1 MKKLLLLFV
10 FAFSTFTIA
19 QDKFTRIDS
28 LLNYLNEN
36 NKFMGSLT
44 IREGENVVF
53 NKAYGF
59 ADVEKNIKA
68 DRLTRYK
75 IGSISKTFTAVMVM
89 QLIEEKKLTL
99 QTKLNRFYPKMP
111 NAEKISIYDLLHH
124 RTGIVDFVNQDST
137 FHKVIDKKHSKEDI
151 LKVITSYEPIFEPG
165 SKYEYSNSNFFI
177 LGCIIEK
184 LTKKSYGENLENRIV
199 KKAELGT
206 FENKTE
212 MTDKGAVTKKVFVPT
227 TYFTEESTNTANKES
242 YSYYFDGEKWIKSYE
257 NHNSIAFSSGGIT
270 STPADLTKFIYA
282 LFDGKLVKS
291 TSLDQMKEIKEG
303 YGKALIQFPFGERRF
318 YGHGGRIEN
327 FNSMLGYYPAEK
339 LSFSLI
345 TNGDNYIQN
354 DITIGILSIYYKMP
368 FPFPQFMKMD
378 ATELAKYIGTYASKE
393 IPLKITVSEKNGE
406 LSAQATGQ
414 GAFPLTFKEETTFV
428 FAPAGIEMVFG
439 DKSFVLIQGGMKFNF
454 TKE

>member
-1 MKKLLLLFV
+1 MKKLLLFV
-10 FAFSTFTIA
+10 FAFSSFAFA

-28 LLNYLNEN
+28 LLNYLYEN

-59 ADVEKNIKA
+59 ADVEKKMKA

-99 QTKLNRFYPKMP
+99 QTKLNRFYPKIP

-124 RTGIVDFVNQDST
+124 RTGIVDYVNQDAS
-137 FHKVIDKKHSKEDI
+137 FHASLDKKHSKEDI
-151 LKVITSYEPIFEPG
+151 LKVITSYEPLFEPG
-165 SKYEYSNSNFFI
+165 SKYQYSNSNFFI

-184 LTKKSYGENLENRIV
+184 LTKKSYAENLQNRIV

-206 FENKTE
+206 YENKTE
-212 MTDKGAVTKKVFVPT
+212 MTAKGAVTNKLFVPT
-227 TYFTEESTNTANKES
+227 TYYKEEATNTANKES
-242 YSYYFDGEKWIKSYE
+242 YSYYFDGTNWVKSLE
-257 NHNSIAFSSGGIT
+257 NHNSIPFASGGIT
-270 STPADLTKFIYA
+270 STTADLTKFIYA
-282 LFDGKLVKS
+282 LFNGKLVNQA
-291 TSLDQMKEIKEG
+291 SLDQMKEIKEG

-327 FNSMLGYYPAEK
+327 FSSMLGYYPTEK

-345 TNGDNYIQN
+345 SNGDNFVQN
-354 DITIGILSIYYKMP
+354 DIIIGILSIYYKMP
-368 FPFPQFMKMD
+368 FPFPQFIKMD
-378 ATELAKYIGTYASKE
+378 KAELAKFTGTYASKDLP
-393 IPLKITVSEKNGE
+393 IKITVSEKNGE

-428 FAPAGIEMVFG
+428 FAAAGIEMVFG

>member
-1 MKKLLLLFV
+1 MKKLLLFV
-10 FAFSTFTIA
+10 FTFSSFTFA
-19 QDKFTRIDS
+19 QDKFTRMDS
-28 LLNYLNEN
+28 LLNYLHEN

-53 NKAYGF
+53 SKAYGF

-99 QTKLNRFYPKMP
+99 QTKLNRFYPKIK

-124 RTGIVDFVNQDST
+124 RTGIVDFVNQDSA
-137 FHKVIDKKHSKEDI
+137 FHKVLDKKHSKEDI
-151 LKVITSYEPIFEPG
+151 LKVITSYEPLFEPG
-165 SKYEYSNSNFFI
+165 SKYQYSNSNFFI

-184 LTKKSYGENLENRIV
+184 LTKKSYAENLQNRIV

-206 FENKTE
+206 YENKTE
-212 MTDKGAVTKKVFVPT
+212 MTAKGAVTNKVFVPT
-227 TYFTEESTNTANKES
+227 TYYKEEATNTANKES
-242 YSYYFDGEKWIKSYE
+242 YSYYFDGTNWVKSLE
-257 NHNSIAFSSGGIT
+257 NHNSIPFASGGIT
-270 STPADLTKFIYA
+270 STTADLTKFIYA
-282 LFDGKLVKS
+282 LFDGKLVS
-291 TSLDQMKEIKEG
+291 QASLDQMKEIKEG

-327 FNSMLGYYPAEK
+327 FSSMLGYYPTEK

-345 TNGDNYIQN
+345 SNGDNFVQN
-354 DITIGILSIYYKMP
+354 DIIIGILSIYYKMP
-368 FPFPQFMKMD
+368 FPFPKFMKMD
-378 ATELAKYIGTYASKE
+378 KAELAKFTGTYASKDL
-393 IPLKITVSEKNGE
+393 PLKITVSEKNGE

>member
-1 MKKLLLLFV
+1 MKKLLLFV
-10 FAFSTFTIA
+10 FAFSNLTFA
-19 QDKFTRIDS
+19 QDKFTRMDS
-28 LLNYLNEN
+28 LLNYLHEN

-53 NKAYGF
+53 SKAYGF

-68 DRLTRYK
+68 DRFTRYK

-124 RTGIVDFVNQDST
+124 RTGIVDFVNQDSA
-137 FHKVIDKKHSKEDI
+137 FHKVLEKKHSKEDI
-151 LKVITSYEPIFEPG
+151 LKVITSYEPLFEPG
-165 SKYEYSNSNFFI
+165 SKYQYSNSNFFI

-184 LTKKSYGENLENRIV
+184 LTKKSYAENLQNRIV

-206 FENKTE
+206 YESKTE
-212 MTDKGAVTKKVFVPT
+212 MTAKGAVTNKVFVPT
-227 TYFTEESTNTANKES
+227 TYYKEEATNTANKES
-242 YSYYFDGEKWIKSYE
+242 YSYYFDGTNWVKSLE
-257 NHNSIAFSSGGIT
+257 NHNSIPFASGGIT
-270 STPADLTKFIYA
+270 STTADLTKFIYA
-282 LFDGKLVKS
+282 LFDGKLVS
-291 TSLDQMKEIKEG
+291 QASLDQMKEIKEG

-327 FNSMLGYYPAEK
+327 FSSMLGYYPTEK

-345 TNGDNYIQN
+345 SNGDNFVQN
-354 DITIGILSIYYKMP
+354 DIIIGILSIYYKMP
-368 FPFPQFMKMD
+368 FPFPKFMKMD
-378 ATELAKYIGTYASKE
+378 KAELAKFTGTYASKDL
-393 IPLKITVSEKNGE
+393 PLKITVSEKNGE

-428 FAPAGIEMVFG
+428 LAPAGIEMVFG

>member
-1 MKKLLLLFV
+1 MKKILFFV
-10 FAFSTFTIA
+10 LAFSSFTFA

-68 DRLTRYK
+68 NRLTRYK

-99 QTKLNRFYPKMP
+99 QTKLNRFYPKIA

-137 FHKVIDKKHSKEDI
+137 FHKVIDQKHSKEAI
-151 LKVITSYEPIFEPG
+151 LKVISSYKSIFEPG
-165 SKYEYSNSNFFI
+165 SKYEYSNSNYFI
-177 LGCIIEK
+177 LGCIIET
-184 LTKKSYGENLENRIV
+184 LTKKSYAENLQNRVV
-199 KKAELGT
+199 KKVGLGT
-206 FENKTE
+206 IEEKTE
-212 MTDKGAVTKKVFVPT
+212 MTDKGAVTNKVFIPT
-227 TYFTEESTNTANKES
+227 TYYKEEATNTENKES
-242 YSYYFDGEKWIKSYE
+242 FSYYFDGENWAKSYE
-257 NHNSIAFSSGGIT
+257 NHNSIAFSSGGLT

-282 LFDGKLVKS
+282 LFDGKLVKP

-303 YGKALIQFPFGERRF
+303 YGMALIQFPFGERRF

-327 FNSMLGYYPAEK
+327 FSSMLGYYPTEK

-345 TNGDNYIQN
+345 SNGDNYVQN
-354 DITIGILSIYYKMP
+354 DIIIGILSIYYKMP
-368 FPFPQFMKMD
+368 FPFPKFMKMD
-378 ATELAKYIGTYASKE
+378 KAELAKFTGTYASKE
-393 IPLKITVSEKNGE
+393 IPIKITIAEKNGE

-428 FAPAGIEMVFG
+428 FAAAGIEMVFG
-439 DKSFVLIQGGMKFNF
+439 ENSFILNQGGMKFNF

>member
-1 MKKLLLLFV
+1 MKKLFFFV
-10 FAFSTFTIA
+10 LAFSSFTFA
-19 QDKFTRIDS
+19 QDKFTRLDS
-28 LLNYLNEN
+28 LMNYLYEN

-53 NKAYGF
+53 SKAYGF
-59 ADVEKNIKA
+59 ADVEKKTKA
-68 DRLTRYK
+68 DRFTRYK
-75 IGSISKTFTAVMVM
+75 IGSISKTFTALMVM
-89 QLIEEKKLTL
+89 QLIEEKKLGL
-99 QTKLNRFYPKMP
+99 QTKLSRFYPKIT

-151 LKVITSYEPIFEPG
+151 LKVITTYKSNFEPG

-184 LTKKSYGENLENRIV
+184 LTKKSYEENLQNRIV

-206 FENKTE
+206 YENKTE
-212 MTDKGAVTKKVFVPT
+212 MTGKGAEINKVFVPT
-227 TYFTEESTNTANKES
+227 TYYKEETTNTGNKES
-242 YSYYFDGEKWIKSYE
+242 YSYYFDGENWVKSYE

-270 STPADLTKFIYA
+270 STTADLTKYIYA
-282 LFDGKLVKS
+282 LFNGKLIS
-291 TSLDQMKEIKEG
+291 QASLDQMKEIKEG

-327 FNSMLGYYPAEK
+327 FSSMLGYYPTEK

-345 TNGDNYIQN
+345 SNGDNFEQN
-354 DITIGILSIYYKMP
+354 DIIIGILSIYYKMP
-368 FPFPQFMKMD
+368 FPFPKFMKMD
-378 ATELAKYIGTYASKE
+378 KAELTKFTGTYASKD
-393 IPLKITVSEKNGE
+393 IPLKITVYEKNGE

-428 FAPAGIEMVFG
+428 FAAAGIEMVFG
-439 DKSFVLIQGGMKFNF
+439 DNSFILNQGGMKFNF
-454 TKE
+454 VKE

>member
-1 MKKLLLLFV
+1 MKKLLLFV
-10 FAFSTFTIA
+10 FAFSSFAFA

-53 NKAYGF
+53 SKAYGF
-59 ADVEKNIKA
+59 ADAEKNIKA

-99 QTKLNRFYPKMP
+99 QTKLNRFYPKVK
-111 NAEKISIYDLLHH
+111 NADKISIYDLLHH
-124 RTGIVDFVNQDST
+124 RTGIVDYINQDST
-137 FHKVIDKKHSKEDI
+137 FHKVLDKKHSKEDI
-151 LKVITSYEPIFEPG
+151 LKVITSYESVFEPG
-165 SKYEYSNSNFFI
+165 SKYQYSNSNFFI

-184 LTKKSYGENLENRIV
+184 LTKKSYAENLQNRIV

-206 FENKTE
+206 YENKTE
-212 MTDKGAVTKKVFVPT
+212 MTAKGAVTNKVFVPT
-227 TYFTEESTNTANKES
+227 TYYKEEATNTANKES
-242 YSYYFDGEKWIKSYE
+242 YSYYFDGTNWVKSLE
-257 NHNSIAFSSGGIT
+257 NHNSIPFASGGIT
-270 STPADLTKFIYA
+270 STTADLTKFIYA
-282 LFDGKLVKS
+282 LFNGKLVNQA
-291 TSLDQMKEIKEG
+291 SLDQMKEIKEG

-327 FNSMLGYYPAEK
+327 FSSMIGYYPTEK

-345 TNGDNYIQN
+345 SNGDNFVQN
-354 DITIGILSIYYKMP
+354 DIIIGILSIYYKMP

-378 ATELAKYIGTYASKE
+378 KAELAKFTGTYASKD
-393 IPLKITVSEKNGE
+393 IPLKITISEKNGE

-428 FAPAGIEMVFG
+428 FAAAGIEMVFG

>member
-1 MKKLLLLFV
+1 MKKLLLFV
-10 FAFSTFTIA
+10 FTFSSFTFA
-19 QDKFTRIDS
+19 QDKFTRMDS
-28 LLNYLNEN
+28 LLNYLHEN

-53 NKAYGF
+53 NKAYGY

-68 DRLTRYK
+68 DRFTRYK

-89 QLIEEKKLTL
+89 QLIEEKKMTL
-99 QTKLNRFYPKMP
+99 QTKLNRFYPKVK
-111 NAEKISIYDLLHH
+111 NADKISIYDLLHH

-137 FHKVIDKKHSKEDI
+137 FHKVLDKKHSKEDI
-151 LKVITSYEPIFEPG
+151 LKVITSYEPLFEPG
-165 SKYEYSNSNFFI
+165 SKYQYSNSNFFI

-184 LTKKSYGENLENRIV
+184 LTKKSYAENLQNRIV

-206 FENKTE
+206 YENKTE
-212 MTDKGAVTKKVFVPT
+212 MTAKGAVTNKVFVPT
-227 TYFTEESTNTANKES
+227 TYYKEEATNTANKES
-242 YSYYFDGEKWIKSYE
+242 YSYYFDGTNWVKSLE
-257 NHNSIAFSSGGIT
+257 NHNSIPFASGGIT
-270 STPADLTKFIYA
+270 STTADLTKFIYA
-282 LFDGKLVKS
+282 LFNGKLVNQA
-291 TSLDQMKEIKEG
+291 SLEQMKEIKEG

-327 FNSMLGYYPAEK
+327 FSSMLGYYPTEK

-345 TNGDNYIQN
+345 SNGDNFVQN
-354 DITIGILSIYYKMP
+354 DIIIGILSIYYKMP
-368 FPFPQFMKMD
+368 FPFPKFMKMD
-378 ATELAKYIGTYASKE
+378 KAELAKFTGTYASKDL
-393 IPLKITVSEKNGE
+393 PLKITVSEKNGE

>member
-1 MKKLLLLFV
+1 MKKLLLFILT
-10 FAFSTFTIA
+10 FSSFTFA
-19 QDKFTRIDS
+19 QDKFTKMDS
-28 LLNYLNEN
+28 LLNYLYEN

-99 QTKLNRFYPKMP
+99 QTKLNRFYPKVK
-111 NAEKISIYDLLHH
+111 NADKISIYDLLHH
-124 RTGIVDFVNQDST
+124 RTGIVDYINQDST
-137 FHKVIDKKHSKEDI
+137 FHKVLDKKHSKEEI
-151 LKVITSYEPIFEPG
+151 LKVITSYEPVFEPG
-165 SKYEYSNSNFFI
+165 SKYQYSNSNFFI

-184 LTKKSYGENLENRIV
+184 LTKKSYAENLQNRIV

-206 FENKTE
+206 YENKTE
-212 MTDKGAVTKKVFVPT
+212 MTAKGAVTNKVFVPT
-227 TYFTEESTNTANKES
+227 TYYKEEATNTANKES
-242 YSYYFDGEKWIKSYE
+242 YSYYFDGTNWVKSLE
-257 NHNSIAFSSGGIT
+257 NHNSIPFASGGIT
-270 STPADLTKFIYA
+270 STTADLTKFIYA
-282 LFDGKLVKS
+282 LFNGKLVNQA
-291 TSLDQMKEIKEG
+291 SLDQMKEIKEG

-327 FNSMLGYYPAEK
+327 FSSMLGYYPTEK

-345 TNGDNYIQN
+345 SNGDNFVQN
-354 DITIGILSIYYKMP
+354 DIIIGILSIYYKMP

-378 ATELAKYIGTYASKE
+378 KAELAKFTGTYASKD
-393 IPLKITVSEKNGE
+393 IPLKITISEKNGE

-414 GAFPLTFKEETTFV
+414 GAFPLTFKEEKTFV
-428 FAPAGIEMVFG
+428 FAAAGIEMVFG
-439 DKSFVLIQGGMKFNF
+439 DNSFVLNQGGMKFNF

>member
-1 MKKLLLLFV
+1 MKKLLLFV
-10 FAFSTFTIA
+10 FTFSSFTFA
-19 QDKFTRIDS
+19 QDKFTRMDS
-28 LLNYLNEN
+28 LLNYLHEN

-89 QLIEEKKLTL
+89 QLIEEKKMTL
-99 QTKLNRFYPKMP
+99 QTKLNRFYPKIQ

-124 RTGIVDFVNQDST
+124 RTGIVDYVNQDAS
-137 FHKVIDKKHSKEDI
+137 FHASLDKKHSKEDI
-151 LKVITSYEPIFEPG
+151 LKVITSFKSNFEPG

-184 LTKKSYGENLENRIV
+184 LTKKSYAENLQNRIV

-206 FENKTE
+206 YENKTE
-212 MTDKGAVTKKVFVPT
+212 MTAKGAVTNKVFVPT
-227 TYFTEESTNTANKES
+227 TYYVEDATNTANKES
-242 YSYYFDGEKWIKSYE
+242 YSYYFDGTNWVKSLE
-257 NHNSIAFSSGGIT
+257 NHNSIPFASGGIT
-270 STPADLTKFIYA
+270 STPADLTKFIHA
-282 LFDGKLVKS
+282 LFNGKLVNAS
-291 TSLDQMKEIKEG
+291 SLEQMKEIKEG

-318 YGHGGRIEN
+318 YGHGGKIEE
-327 FNSMLGYYPAEK
+327 FSSMLGYYPTEK

-345 TNGDNYIQN
+345 SNGNNFEQN
-354 DITIGILSIYYKMP
+354 DIIIGILSIYYKMP
-368 FPFPQFMKMD
+368 FPFPKFMKMD
-378 ATELAKYIGTYASKE
+378 KAELAKFTGTYASKE
-393 IPLKITVSEKNGE
+393 LPIKIMVSEKNGE
-406 LSAQATGQ
+406 LFAQATGQ
-414 GAFPLTFKEETTFV
+414 SAFPLTFKEERTFV

-439 DKSFVLIQGGMKFNF
+439 DNAFVLIQGGMKFNF

>member
-1 MKKLLLLFV
+1 MKKLLLFV
-10 FAFSTFTIA
+10 FTFSSFTFA
-19 QDKFTRIDS
+19 QDKFTRMDS
-28 LLNYLNEN
+28 LLNYLHEN
-36 NKFMGSLT
+36 NKFIGSLT

-53 NKAYGF
+53 SKAYGF

-99 QTKLNRFYPKMP
+99 QTKLNRFYPKIK

-124 RTGIVDFVNQDST
+124 RTGIVDLVNQDTT

-151 LKVITSYEPIFEPG
+151 LKVITSYEPLIEPG
-165 SKYEYSNSNFFI
+165 SKYQYSNSNFFI

-184 LTKKSYGENLENRIV
+184 LTKKSYAENLQNRIV

-206 FENKTE
+206 YENKTE
-212 MTDKGAVTKKVFVPT
+212 MTAKGAVTNKVFVPT
-227 TYFTEESTNTANKES
+227 TYYKEEATNTANKES
-242 YSYYFDGEKWIKSYE
+242 YSYYFDGTNWVKSLE
-257 NHNSIAFSSGGIT
+257 NHNSIPFASGGIT
-270 STPADLTKFIYA
+270 STTADLTKFIYA
-282 LFDGKLVKS
+282 LFDGKLVS
-291 TSLDQMKEIKEG
+291 QASLDQMKEIKEG

-327 FNSMLGYYPAEK
+327 FSSMLGYYPTEK

-345 TNGDNYIQN
+345 SNGDNFVQN
-354 DITIGILSIYYKMP
+354 DIIIGILSIYYKMP
-368 FPFPQFMKMD
+368 FPFPKFMKMD
-378 ATELAKYIGTYASKE
+378 KAELAKFTGTYATKDL
-393 IPLKITVSEKNGE
+393 PLKITVSEKNGE

>member
-1 MKKLLLLFV
+1 MKKLLLFV
-10 FAFSTFTIA
+10 FAFSSFTFA
-19 QDKFTRIDS
+19 QDKFTRMDS
-28 LLNYLNEN
+28 LLNYLHEN

-89 QLIEEKKLTL
+89 QLIEEKKMTL
-99 QTKLNRFYPKMP
+99 QTKLNRFYPKIQ

-124 RTGIVDFVNQDST
+124 RTGIVDYVNQDAS
-137 FHKVIDKKHSKEDI
+137 FHASLDKKHSKEDI
-151 LKVITSYEPIFEPG
+151 LKVITSFKSNFEPG

-184 LTKKSYGENLENRIV
+184 LTKKSYAENLQNRIV

-206 FENKTE
+206 YENKTE
-212 MTDKGAVTKKVFVPT
+212 MTAKGAVTNKVFVPT
-227 TYFTEESTNTANKES
+227 TYYVEDATNTANKES
-242 YSYYFDGEKWIKSYE
+242 YSYYFDGTNWVKSLE
-257 NHNSIAFSSGGIT
+257 NHNSIPFASGGIT
-270 STPADLTKFIYA
+270 STPADLTKFIHA
-282 LFDGKLVKS
+282 LFNGKLVNAS
-291 TSLDQMKEIKEG
+291 SLEQMKEIKEG

-318 YGHGGRIEN
+318 YGHGGKIEE
-327 FNSMLGYYPAEK
+327 FSSMLGYYPTEK

-345 TNGDNYIQN
+345 SNGNNFEQN
-354 DITIGILSIYYKMP
+354 DIIIGILSIYYKMP
-368 FPFPQFMKMD
+368 FPFPKFMKMD
-378 ATELAKYIGTYASKE
+378 KAELAKFTGTYASKE
-393 IPLKITVSEKNGE
+393 LPIKIMVSEKNGE
-406 LSAQATGQ
+406 LFAQATGQ
-414 GAFPLTFKEETTFV
+414 SAFPLTFKEERTFV

-439 DKSFVLIQGGMKFNF
+439 DNAFVLIQGGMKFNF

>member
-1 MKKLLLLFV
+1 MKKLLLFV
-10 FAFSTFTIA
+10 FTFSSFTFA
-19 QDKFTRIDS
+19 QDKFTRMDS
-28 LLNYLNEN
+28 LLNYLHEN

-59 ADVEKNIKA
+59 ADVEKNIKV

-89 QLIEEKKLTL
+89 QLIEEKKMTL
-99 QTKLNRFYPKMP
+99 QTKLNRFYPKIQ

-124 RTGIVDFVNQDST
+124 RTGIVDYVNQDAS
-137 FHKVIDKKHSKEDI
+137 FHASLDKKHSKEDI
-151 LKVITSYEPIFEPG
+151 LKVITSFKSNFEPG

-184 LTKKSYGENLENRIV
+184 LTKKSYAENLQNRIV

-206 FENKTE
+206 YENKTE
-212 MTDKGAVTKKVFVPT
+212 MTAKGAVTNKVFVPT
-227 TYFTEESTNTANKES
+227 TYYVEDATNTANKES
-242 YSYYFDGEKWIKSYE
+242 YSYYFDGTNWVKSLE
-257 NHNSIAFSSGGIT
+257 NHNSIPFASGGIT
-270 STPADLTKFIYA
+270 STPADLTKFIHA
-282 LFDGKLVKS
+282 LFNGKLVNAS
-291 TSLDQMKEIKEG
+291 SLEQMKEIKEG

-318 YGHGGRIEN
+318 YGHGGKIEE
-327 FNSMLGYYPAEK
+327 FSSMLGYYPTEK

-345 TNGDNYIQN
+345 SNGNNFEQN
-354 DITIGILSIYYKMP
+354 DIIIGILSIYYKMP
-368 FPFPQFMKMD
+368 FPFPKFMKMD
-378 ATELAKYIGTYASKE
+378 KAELAKFTGTYASKE
-393 IPLKITVSEKNGE
+393 LPIKITVSEKNGE

-428 FAPAGIEMVFG
+428 FAAAGIEMVFG

>member
-10 FAFSTFTIA
+10 FAFSTFAFA
-19 QDKFTRIDS
+19 QDKFTKMDS
-28 LLNYLNEN
+28 LLNYLYEN

-53 NKAYGF
+53 NEAYGF

-75 IGSISKTFTAVMVM
+75 IGSISKTFTAVMIM

-99 QTKLNRFYPKMP
+99 QTKLNRFYPKIP

-151 LKVITSYEPIFEPG
+151 LKVITSYDSLFEPG

-184 LTKKSYGENLENRIV
+184 LTKKSYAENLENRIV
-199 KKAELGT
+199 KKAELGI

-212 MTDKGAVTKKVFVPT
+212 MSDKGAVTKKVFVPT
-227 TYFTEESTNTANKES
+227 TYFSEEATNTANKES
-242 YSYYFDGEKWIKSYE
+242 YSYYFDGTNWVKSYE

-282 LFDGKLVKS
+282 LFNGKLVKPS
-291 TSLDQMKEIKEG
+291 SLDQMKEIKEG

-327 FNSMLGYYPAEK
+327 FSSMLGYYPTEK
-339 LSFSLI
+339 LSFSI
-345 TNGDNYIQN
+345 ISNGDNFVQN
-354 DITIGILSIYYKMP
+354 DIIIGILSIYYKMP

-378 ATELAKYIGTYASKE
+378 KAELAKFTGIYASKE

-406 LSAQATGQ
+406 LFAQATGQ
-414 GAFPLTFKEETTFV
+414 GVFPLTFREEKTFV
-428 FAPAGIEMVFG
+428 FVAAGIEIVF
-439 DKSFVLIQGGMKFNF
+439 DENTFVLKQGGMNFNF

>member
-1 MKKLLLLFV
+1 MKKLLLFV
-10 FAFSTFTIA
+10 FAFSSFTFA
-19 QDKFTRIDS
+19 QDKFTRMDS
-28 LLNYLNEN
+28 LLNYLYEN

-68 DRLTRYK
+68 DRFTRYK

-89 QLIEEKKLTL
+89 QLIEEKKLSL
-99 QTKLNRFYPKMP
+99 QTKLNRFYPKIK
-111 NAEKISIYDLLHH
+111 NADKISIYDLLHH
-124 RTGIVDFVNQDST
+124 RTGIVDLVNQDST
-137 FHKVIDKKHSKEDI
+137 FHKVINQKHSREDI
-151 LKVITSYEPIFEPG
+151 LKVISSYKSNFEPG

-184 LTKKSYGENLENRIV
+184 LTKKSYAENLQNRIV

-206 FENKTE
+206 YENKTE
-212 MTDKGAVTKKVFVPT
+212 MTDKGAVSKKIFIPT
-227 TYFTEESTNTANKES
+227 TYYSEEATNTANKES
-242 YSYYFDGEKWIKSYE
+242 YSYYFDGTNWVKSYE
-257 NHNSIAFSSGGIT
+257 NHNSIAFSSGGLT
-270 STPADLTKFIYA
+270 STPTDLTKFIYA
-282 LFDGKLVKS
+282 LFDGKLVS
-291 TSLDQMKEIKEG
+291 QASLDQMKEIKEG

-327 FNSMLGYYPAEK
+327 FSSMLGYYPTEK

-345 TNGDNYIQN
+345 SNGDNFVQN
-354 DITIGILSIYYKMP
+354 EIIIGILSIYYKMP
-368 FPFPQFMKMD
+368 FPFPKFMKMD
-378 ATELAKYIGTYASKE
+378 KAELAKFTGTYASKD

-428 FAPAGIEMVFG
+428 FAAAGIEMVFG

>member
-1 MKKLLLLFV
+1 MKKLVLFV
-10 FAFSTFTIA
+10 FAFSSFTFA
-19 QDKFTRIDS
+19 QDKFTKIDS
-28 LLNYLNEN
+28 LLNYLYEN

-53 NKAYGF
+53 NKAYGLT
-59 ADVEKNIKA
+59 DVEKEIKA

-75 IGSISKTFTAVMVM
+75 IGSISKTFTAVMIM
-89 QLIEEKKLTL
+89 QLIEEKKIGL
-99 QTKLNRFYPKMP
+99 QTKLARFYPKMA

-124 RTGIVDFVNQDST
+124 RTGIVDFVNQDTT
-137 FHKVIDKKHSKEDI
+137 FHKVIDKKHSKEAI
-151 LKVITSYEPIFEPG
+151 LKVITAYEPVFEPG
-165 SKYEYSNSNFFI
+165 SKYEYSNSNYFI

-184 LTKKSYGENLENRIV
+184 LTKKSYEENLQIRIV

-212 MTDKGAVTKKVFVPT
+212 MTDKGAVLNNVFIPT
-227 TYFTEESTNTANKES
+227 TYYKEEATNTSNKES
-242 YSYYFDGEKWIKSYE
+242 YSYYFDGTNWVKSLE
-257 NHNSIAFSSGGIT
+257 NHNSIPFSSGGIT
-270 STPADLTKFIYA
+270 STTADLTKFIYA
-282 LFDGKLVKS
+282 LFNGKLIKQ

-378 ATELAKYIGTYASKE
+378 ATELAKFTGTYISKDLP
-393 IPLKITVSEKNGE
+393 IKITISEKNGE
-406 LSAQATGQ
+406 LFAQATGQ
-414 GAFPLTFKEETTFV
+414 SAFPLTFREEKTFV
-428 FAPAGIEMVFG
+428 FAAAGIEMVFE
-439 DKSFVLIQGGMKFNF
+439 DNSFVLNQGGMKFNF
-454 TKE
+454 VRE

>member
-1 MKKLLLLFV
+1 MKKLLLFV
-10 FAFSTFTIA
+10 FAFSTFTFA
-19 QDKFTRIDS
+19 QDKFKRIDS

-59 ADVEKNIKA
+59 ADFEKKIKA

-99 QTKLNRFYPKMP
+99 QTKLNRFYPKIP

-124 RTGIVDFVNQDST
+124 RTGIVDYVNQDAS
-137 FHKVIDKKHSKEDI
+137 FHTSLDKKHSKEDI
-151 LKVITSYEPIFEPG
+151 LKVITSFKSNFEPG

-184 LTKKSYGENLENRIV
+184 LTKKSYEENLQNRIV

-227 TYFTEESTNTANKES
+227 TYYKEEATNTANKES
-242 YSYYFDGEKWIKSYE
+242 YSYYFDGTNWVKSLE
-257 NHNSIAFSSGGIT
+257 NNNSVAFASGGIT
-270 STPADLTKFIYA
+270 STTADLTKFIQA
-282 LFDGKLVKS
+282 LFNGKLVS
-291 TSLDQMKEIKEG
+291 QASLDQMKEIKEG

-318 YGHGGRIEN
+318 YGHGGKIEE
-327 FNSMLGYYPAEK
+327 FSSMLGYYPTEK

-345 TNGDNYIQN
+345 SNGNNFEQN
-354 DITIGILSIYYKMP
+354 DIIIGILSIYYKMP
-368 FPFPQFMKMD
+368 FPFPKFMKMD
-378 ATELAKYIGTYASKE
+378 KAELAKFTGTYASKDL
-393 IPLKITVSEKNGE
+393 PLKITVSEKNGE

-439 DKSFVLIQGGMKFNF
+439 ENSFVLNQGGMKFNF

>member
-1 MKKLLLLFV
+1 MKKLLLFV
-10 FAFSTFTIA
+10 FTFSTFTFA

-28 LLNYLNEN
+28 LLNYLYEN

-99 QTKLNRFYPKMP
+99 QTKLNRFYPKIT

-124 RTGIVDFVNQDST
+124 RTGIVDYVNQDST
-137 FHKVIDKKHSKEDI
+137 FHKVLNKKHSKEDI
-151 LKVITSYEPIFEPG
+151 LKEITTYKSNFEPG

-184 LTKKSYGENLENRIV
+184 LTKKSYEENLQNRIV
-199 KKAELGT
+199 KKVELGT
-206 FENKTE
+206 FENKSE
-212 MTDKGAVTKKVFVPT
+212 MTDKGAVTKKIFVPT
-227 TYFTEESTNTANKES
+227 TYYSEEATNSANKES
-242 YSYYFDGEKWIKSYE
+242 YSYYFDGSNWVKSLE
-257 NHNSIAFSSGGIT
+257 NNNSIAFASGGIT
-270 STPADLTKFIYA
+270 TTTADLTKFIQA
-282 LFDGKLVKS
+282 LFNGKLVS
-291 TSLDQMKEIKEG
+291 LTSLEQMKEIKEG
-303 YGKALIQFPFGERRF
+303 YGKALVQFPFGERRF
-318 YGHGGRIEN
+318 YGHGGKIEE
-327 FNSMLGYYPAEK
+327 FNSMLGYYPTEK

-345 TNGDNYIQN
+345 SNGNNFEQN
-354 DITIGILSIYYKMP
+354 DIIIGILSIYYKMP
-368 FPFPQFMKMD
+368 FPFPKFMKMD
-378 ATELAKYIGTYASKE
+378 KAELAKFLGTYASKDL
-393 IPLKITVSEKNGE
+393 PLKITVSEKNGE

-439 DKSFVLIQGGMKFNF
+439 ENSFVLNQSGMKFNF

>member
-1 MKKLLLLFV
+1 MKKLLLFV
-10 FAFSTFTIA
+10 FTFSSFTFA
-19 QDKFTRIDS
+19 QDKFTRMDS
-28 LLNYLNEN
+28 LLNYLHEN

-59 ADVEKNIKA
+59 ADFEKKIKA

-89 QLIEEKKLTL
+89 QLIEEKKMTL
-99 QTKLNRFYPKMP
+99 QTKLNRFYPKIQ

-124 RTGIVDFVNQDST
+124 RTGIVDYVNQDAS
-137 FHKVIDKKHSKEDI
+137 FHASLDKKHSKEDI
-151 LKVITSYEPIFEPG
+151 LKVITSFKSNFEPG

-184 LTKKSYGENLENRIV
+184 LTKKSYAENLENRIV

-206 FENKTE
+206 YESKTE
-212 MTDKGAVTKKVFVPT
+212 MTAKGAVTNKVFVPT
-227 TYFTEESTNTANKES
+227 TYYKEEATNTENKES
-242 YSYYFDGEKWIKSYE
+242 YSYYFDGTNWVKSPE
-257 NHNSIAFSSGGIT
+257 NHNSLPFASGGIT
-270 STPADLTKFIYA
+270 STPADLTKFIHA
-282 LFDGKLVKS
+282 LFNGKLVN
-291 TSLDQMKEIKEG
+291 TSSLEQMKEIKEG

-318 YGHGGRIEN
+318 YGHGGKIEE
-327 FNSMLGYYPAEK
+327 FNSMLGYYPTEK

-345 TNGDNYIQN
+345 SNGNNFEQN
-354 DITIGILSIYYKMP
+354 DIIIGILSIYYKMP
-368 FPFPQFMKMD
+368 FPFPKFMKMD
-378 ATELAKYIGTYASKE
+378 KAELAKFTGTYASKE

-428 FAPAGIEMVFG
+428 FAAAGIEMVFG
-439 DKSFVLIQGGMKFNF
+439 ENSFVLNQGGMKFNF

>member
-1 MKKLLLLFV
+1 MKKLLLFV
-10 FAFSTFTIA
+10 FAFSTFTFA
-19 QDKFTRIDS
+19 QDKFKRIDS

-59 ADVEKNIKA
+59 ADFEKKIKA

-99 QTKLNRFYPKMP
+99 QTKLNRFYPKIT

-124 RTGIVDFVNQDST
+124 RTGIVDYVNQDAS
-137 FHKVIDKKHSKEDI
+137 FHASLDKKHSKEDI
-151 LKVITSYEPIFEPG
+151 LKVITSFKSNFEPG

-184 LTKKSYGENLENRIV
+184 LTKKSYEENLQNRIV

-227 TYFTEESTNTANKES
+227 TYYKEEATNTANKES
-242 YSYYFDGEKWIKSYE
+242 YSYYFDGTNWVKSLE
-257 NHNSIAFSSGGIT
+257 NNNSVAFASGGIT
-270 STPADLTKFIYA
+270 STTADLTKFIQA
-282 LFDGKLVKS
+282 LFNGKLVS
-291 TSLDQMKEIKEG
+291 QASLDQMKEIKEG

-318 YGHGGRIEN
+318 YGHGGKIEE
-327 FNSMLGYYPAEK
+327 FSSMLGYYPTEK

-345 TNGDNYIQN
+345 SNGNNFEQN
-354 DITIGILSIYYKMP
+354 DIIIGILSIYYKMP
-368 FPFPQFMKMD
+368 FPFPKFIKMD
-378 ATELAKYIGTYASKE
+378 KAELAKFTGTYASKDL
-393 IPLKITVSEKNGE
+393 PLKITVSEKNGE

>member
-1 MKKLLLLFV
+1 MKKLLLFV
-10 FAFSTFTIA
+10 FTFSSFTFA
-19 QDKFTRIDS
+19 QDKFTRMDS
-28 LLNYLNEN
+28 LLNYLHEN

-53 NKAYGF
+53 SKAYGF

-99 QTKLNRFYPKMP
+99 QTKLNRFYPKIK

-124 RTGIVDFVNQDST
+124 RTGIVDFVNQDSA
-137 FHKVIDKKHSKEDI
+137 FHKVLDKKHSKEDI
-151 LKVITSYEPIFEPG
+151 LKVITSYEPLFEPG
-165 SKYEYSNSNFFI
+165 SKYQYSNSNFFI

-184 LTKKSYGENLENRIV
+184 LTKKSYAENLQNRIV

-206 FENKTE
+206 YESKTE
-212 MTDKGAVTKKVFVPT
+212 MTAKGAVTNKVFVPT
-227 TYFTEESTNTANKES
+227 TYYKEEATNTANKES
-242 YSYYFDGEKWIKSYE
+242 YSYYFDGTYWVKSLE
-257 NHNSIAFSSGGIT
+257 NHNSIPFASGGIT
-270 STPADLTKFIYA
+270 STTADLTKFIYA
-282 LFDGKLVKS
+282 LFDGKLVS
-291 TSLDQMKEIKEG
+291 QASLDQMKEIKEG

-327 FNSMLGYYPAEK
+327 FSSMLGYYPTEK

-345 TNGDNYIQN
+345 SNGDNFVQN
-354 DITIGILSIYYKMP
+354 DIIIGILSIYYKMP
-368 FPFPQFMKMD
+368 FPFPKFMKMD
-378 ATELAKYIGTYASKE
+378 KAELAKFTGTYATKDL
-393 IPLKITVSEKNGE
+393 PLKITVSEKNGE

>member
-1 MKKLLLLFV
+1 MKKLLLFV
-10 FAFSTFTIA
+10 FAFSSFTFA
-19 QDKFTRIDS
+19 QDKFTRMDS
-28 LLNYLNEN
+28 LLNYLYEN

-53 NKAYGF
+53 KKAYGF

-99 QTKLNRFYPKMP
+99 QTKLNRFYPKIK

-124 RTGIVDFVNQDST
+124 RTGIVDLVNQDTT

-151 LKVITSYEPIFEPG
+151 LKVITSYEPLFEPG
-165 SKYEYSNSNFFI
+165 SKYQYSNSNFFI

-184 LTKKSYGENLENRIV
+184 LTKKSYAENLQNRIV

-206 FENKTE
+206 YESKTE
-212 MTDKGAVTKKVFVPT
+212 MTAKGAVTNKVFVPT
-227 TYFTEESTNTANKES
+227 TYYKEEATNTANKES
-242 YSYYFDGEKWIKSYE
+242 YSYYFDGTYWVKSLE
-257 NHNSIAFSSGGIT
+257 NHNSIPFASGGIT
-270 STPADLTKFIYA
+270 STTADLTKFIYA
-282 LFDGKLVKS
+282 LFDGKLVS
-291 TSLDQMKEIKEG
+291 QASLDQMKEIKEG

-327 FNSMLGYYPAEK
+327 FSSMLGYYPTEK

-345 TNGDNYIQN
+345 SNGDNFVQN
-354 DITIGILSIYYKMP
+354 DIIIGILSIYYKMP
-368 FPFPQFMKMD
+368 FAFPQFMKMD
-378 ATELAKYIGTYASKE
+378 KAELAKFTGTYASKDLP
-393 IPLKITVSEKNGE
+393 IKIKVSEKNGE

-428 FAPAGIEMVFG
+428 FAAAGIEMVFG

>member
-1 MKKLLLLFV
+1 MKKLLLFV
-10 FAFSTFTIA
+10 FTFSSFTFA
-19 QDKFTRIDS
+19 QDKFTRMDS
-28 LLNYLNEN
+28 LLNYLHEN

-89 QLIEEKKLTL
+89 QLIEEKKMTL
-99 QTKLNRFYPKMP
+99 QTKLNRFYPKIQ

-124 RTGIVDFVNQDST
+124 RTGIVDYVNQDAS
-137 FHKVIDKKHSKEDI
+137 FHASLDKKHSKEDI
-151 LKVITSYEPIFEPG
+151 LKVITSFKSNFEPG

-184 LTKKSYGENLENRIV
+184 LTKKSYAENLQNRIV

-206 FENKTE
+206 YENKTE
-212 MTDKGAVTKKVFVPT
+212 MTAKGAVTNKVFVPT
-227 TYFTEESTNTANKES
+227 TYYVEDATNTANKES
-242 YSYYFDGEKWIKSYE
+242 YSYYFDGTNWVKSLE
-257 NHNSIAFSSGGIT
+257 NHNSIPFASGGIT
-270 STPADLTKFIYA
+270 STPADLTKFIHA
-282 LFDGKLVKS
+282 LFNGKLVNAS
-291 TSLDQMKEIKEG
+291 SLEQMKEIKEG

-318 YGHGGRIEN
+318 YGHGGKIEE
-327 FNSMLGYYPAEK
+327 FSSMLGYYPTEK

-345 TNGDNYIQN
+345 SNGNNFEQN
-354 DITIGILSIYYKMP
+354 DIIIGILSIYYKMP
-368 FPFPQFMKMD
+368 FPFPKFMKMD
-378 ATELAKYIGTYASKE
+378 KAELAKFTGTYASKE
-393 IPLKITVSEKNGE
+393 LPIKITVSEKNGE
-406 LSAQATGQ
+406 LFAQATGQ
-414 GAFPLTFKEETTFV
+414 SAFPLTFKDERTFV

-439 DKSFVLIQGGMKFNF
+439 DNAFVLIQGGMKFNF

>member
-1 MKKLLLLFV
+1 MKKLLLFV
-10 FAFSTFTIA
+10 FAFSNLTFA
-19 QDKFTRIDS
+19 QDKFTRMDS
-28 LLNYLNEN
+28 LLNYLYEN

-68 DRLTRYK
+68 DRFTRYK

-99 QTKLNRFYPKMP
+99 QTKLNRFYPKVK
-111 NAEKISIYDLLHH
+111 NADKISIYDLLHH
-124 RTGIVDFVNQDST
+124 RTGIVDYINQDST
-137 FHKVIDKKHSKEDI
+137 FHKVLDKKNSKEDI
-151 LKVITSYEPIFEPG
+151 LKVISSYKSNFEPG

-184 LTKKSYGENLENRIV
+184 LTKKSYAENLQNRIV

-206 FENKTE
+206 YENKTE
-212 MTDKGAVTKKVFVPT
+212 MTDKGAVSKKVFIPT
-227 TYFTEESTNTANKES
+227 TYYSEEATNTANKES
-242 YSYYFDGEKWIKSYE
+242 YSYYFDGTNWVKSLE
-257 NHNSIAFSSGGIT
+257 NNNSIAFASGGIT
-270 STPADLTKFIYA
+270 STNTDLTKFIYA
-282 LFDGKLVKS
+282 LFDGKLVS
-291 TSLDQMKEIKEG
+291 QASLDQMKEIKEG

-327 FNSMLGYYPAEK
+327 FSSMLGYYPTEK

-345 TNGDNYIQN
+345 SNGDNYVQN
-354 DITIGILSIYYKMP
+354 DIIIGILSIYYKMP

-378 ATELAKYIGTYASKE
+378 KAELAKFTGTYASKD

-428 FAPAGIEMVFG
+428 FAAAGIEMVFG

>member
-1 MKKLLLLFV
+1 MKKLLLFV
-10 FAFSTFTIA
+10 FAFSNLTFA
-19 QDKFTRIDS
+19 QDKFTRMDS
-28 LLNYLNEN
+28 LLNYLHEN

-53 NKAYGF
+53 SKAYGF

-68 DRLTRYK
+68 DRFTRYK

-124 RTGIVDFVNQDST
+124 RTGIVDFVNQDSA
-137 FHKVIDKKHSKEDI
+137 FHKVLDKKHSKEDI
-151 LKVITSYEPIFEPG
+151 LKVITSYEPLFEPG
-165 SKYEYSNSNFFI
+165 SKYQYSNSNFFI

-184 LTKKSYGENLENRIV
+184 LTKKSYAENLQNRIV

-206 FENKTE
+206 YESKTE
-212 MTDKGAVTKKVFVPT
+212 MTAKGAVTNKVFVPT
-227 TYFTEESTNTANKES
+227 TYYKEEATNTANKES
-242 YSYYFDGEKWIKSYE
+242 YSYYFDGTNWVKSLE
-257 NHNSIAFSSGGIT
+257 NHNSIPFASGGIT
-270 STPADLTKFIYA
+270 STTADLTKFIYA
-282 LFDGKLVKS
+282 LFDGKLVS
-291 TSLDQMKEIKEG
+291 QASLDQMKEIKEG

-327 FNSMLGYYPAEK
+327 FSSMLGYYPTEK

-345 TNGDNYIQN
+345 SNGDNFVQN
-354 DITIGILSIYYKMP
+354 DIIIGILSIYYKMP
-368 FPFPQFMKMD
+368 FPFPKFMKMD
-378 ATELAKYIGTYASKE
+378 KAELAKFTGTYASKDL
-393 IPLKITVSEKNGE
+393 PLKITVSEKNGE

>member
-1 MKKLLLLFV
+1 MKKLLLFV
-10 FAFSTFTIA
+10 FAFSSFTFA
-19 QDKFTRIDS
+19 QDKFTRMDS

-53 NKAYGF
+53 SKAYGF

-68 DRLTRYK
+68 DRFTRYK

-137 FHKVIDKKHSKEDI
+137 FHKVLDKKHSKEDI
-151 LKVITSYEPIFEPG
+151 LKVITSYEPLFEPG
-165 SKYEYSNSNFFI
+165 SKYQYSNSNFFI

-184 LTKKSYGENLENRIV
+184 LTKKSYAENLQNRIV

-206 FENKTE
+206 YESKTE
-212 MTDKGAVTKKVFVPT
+212 MTAKGAVTNKVFVPT
-227 TYFTEESTNTANKES
+227 TYYKEEATNTANKES
-242 YSYYFDGEKWIKSYE
+242 YSYYFDGTNWVKSLE
-257 NHNSIAFSSGGIT
+257 NHNSIPFASGGIT
-270 STPADLTKFIYA
+270 STTADLTKFIYA
-282 LFDGKLVKS
+282 LFNGKLVS
-291 TSLDQMKEIKEG
+291 QASLDQMKEIKEG

-318 YGHGGRIEN
+318 YGHGGKIEE
-327 FNSMLGYYPAEK
+327 FNSMLGYYPTEK

-345 TNGDNYIQN
+345 SNGNNFVQN
-354 DITIGILSIYYKMP
+354 DIIIGILSIYYKMP

-378 ATELAKYIGTYASKE
+378 NAELAKFTGTYASKE
-393 IPLKITVSEKNGE
+393 IPLKITISEKNGE

-414 GAFPLTFKEETTFV
+414 GAFPLTFKEEKTFV
-428 FAPAGIEMVFG
+428 FAAAGIEMVFG

>member
-1 MKKLLLLFV
+1 MKKLLLFV
-10 FAFSTFTIA
+10 FAFSNLTFA
-19 QDKFTRIDS
+19 QDKFTRMDS

-99 QTKLNRFYPKMP
+99 QTKLNRFYPKIK

-124 RTGIVDFVNQDST
+124 RTGIVDFVNQDSA
-137 FHKVIDKKHSKEDI
+137 FHKVLDKKHSKEDI
-151 LKVITSYEPIFEPG
+151 LKVITSYEPLFEPG
-165 SKYEYSNSNFFI
+165 SKYQYSNSNFFI

-184 LTKKSYGENLENRIV
+184 LTKKSYAENLQNRIV

-206 FENKTE
+206 YESKTE
-212 MTDKGAVTKKVFVPT
+212 MTAKGAVTNKVFVPT
-227 TYFTEESTNTANKES
+227 TYYKEEATNTANKES
-242 YSYYFDGEKWIKSYE
+242 YSYYFDGTYWVKSLE
-257 NHNSIAFSSGGIT
+257 NHNSIPFASGGIT
-270 STPADLTKFIYA
+270 STTADLTKFIYA
-282 LFDGKLVKS
+282 LFDGKLVS
-291 TSLDQMKEIKEG
+291 QASLDQMKEIKEG

-327 FNSMLGYYPAEK
+327 FSSMLGYYPTEK

-345 TNGDNYIQN
+345 SNGDNFVQN
-354 DITIGILSIYYKMP
+354 DIIIGILSIYYKMP
-368 FPFPQFMKMD
+368 FPFPKFMKMD
-378 ATELAKYIGTYASKE
+378 KAELAKFTGTYASKDL
-393 IPLKITVSEKNGE
+393 PLKITVSEKNGE

>member
-1 MKKLLLLFV
+1 MKKLLLLL
-10 FAFSTFTIA
+10 FAFSSFTFA
-19 QDKFTRIDS
+19 QDKFTRMDS
-28 LLNYLNEN
+28 LLNYLHEN

-53 NKAYGF
+53 NKAYGY

-68 DRLTRYK
+68 DRFTRYK

-89 QLIEEKKLTL
+89 QLIEEKKMTL
-99 QTKLNRFYPKMP
+99 QTKLNRFYPKVK
-111 NAEKISIYDLLHH
+111 NADKISIYDLLHH
-124 RTGIVDFVNQDST
+124 RTGIVDYINQDTT
-137 FHKVIDKKHSKEDI
+137 FHTSLDKKHSKEDI
-151 LKVITSYEPIFEPG
+151 LKVITSFKSNFEPG

-184 LTKKSYGENLENRIV
+184 LTKKSYAENLQHRIV

-212 MTDKGAVTKKVFVPT
+212 MTAKGAVTNKVFVPT
-227 TYFTEESTNTANKES
+227 TYYKEEATNTTNRES
-242 YSYYFDGEKWIKSYE
+242 YSFYFDGTNWVKSLE
-257 NHNSIAFSSGGIT
+257 NHNSIAFASGGIT
-270 STPADLTKFIYA
+270 STTADLTKFIYA
-282 LFDGKLVKS
+282 LFNGKLVS
-291 TSLDQMKEIKEG
+291 QASLDQMKEIKEG

-327 FNSMLGYYPAEK
+327 FSSMLGYYPTEK

-345 TNGDNYIQN
+345 SNGDNFVQN
-354 DITIGILSIYYKMP
+354 DIIIGILSIYYKMP

-378 ATELAKYIGTYASKE
+378 KAELAKFTGTYASKD

-428 FAPAGIEMVFG
+428 FAAAGIEMVFG

>member
-1 MKKLLLLFV
+1 MKKILFFV
-10 FAFSTFTIA
+10 LAFSSFTFA

-99 QTKLNRFYPKMP
+99 QTKLARFYPKMA

-137 FHKVIDKKHSKEDI
+137 FHKVIDQKHSKEAI
-151 LKVITSYEPIFEPG
+151 LKVITAYKSNFEPG
-165 SKYEYSNSNFFI
+165 SKYEYSNSNYFI
-177 LGCIIEK
+177 LGCIIET
-184 LTKKSYGENLENRIV
+184 LTKKSYAENLQNRIV
-199 KKAELGT
+199 KKAGLGT
-206 FENKTE
+206 IEEKTE
-212 MTDKGAVTKKVFVPT
+212 MTDKGAVTNKVFIPT
-227 TYFTEESTNTANKES
+227 TYYKEEATNTENKES
-242 YSYYFDGEKWIKSYE
+242 FSYYFDGENWAKSYE
-257 NHNSIAFSSGGIT
+257 NHNSIAFSSGGLT

-282 LFDGKLVKS
+282 LFDGKLVKP

-303 YGKALIQFPFGERRF
+303 YGMALIQFPFGERRF

-327 FNSMLGYYPAEK
+327 FSSMLGYYPTEK

-345 TNGDNYIQN
+345 SNGDNYVQN
-354 DITIGILSIYYKMP
+354 DIIIGILSIYYKMP
-368 FPFPQFMKMD
+368 FPFPKFMKMD
-378 ATELAKYIGTYASKE
+378 KAELAKFTGTYASKD
-393 IPLKITVSEKNGE
+393 IPLKITIAEKNGE

-428 FAPAGIEMVFG
+428 FAAAGIEMVFG
-439 DKSFVLIQGGMKFNF
+439 ENSFILNQGGMKYNF

>member
-1 MKKLLLLFV
+1 MKKLLLFV
-10 FAFSTFTIA
+10 FAFSNLTFA
-19 QDKFTRIDS
+19 QDKFTRMDS

-99 QTKLNRFYPKMP
+99 QTKLNRFYPKIK

-124 RTGIVDFVNQDST
+124 RTGIVDLVNQDTT

-151 LKVITSYEPIFEPG
+151 LKVITSYEPLFEPG
-165 SKYEYSNSNFFI
+165 SKYQYSNSNFFI

-184 LTKKSYGENLENRIV
+184 LTKKSYAENLQNRIV

-206 FENKTE
+206 YESKTE
-212 MTDKGAVTKKVFVPT
+212 MTAKGAVTNKVFVPT
-227 TYFTEESTNTANKES
+227 TYYKEEATNTANKES
-242 YSYYFDGEKWIKSYE
+242 YSYYFDGTYWVKSLE
-257 NHNSIAFSSGGIT
+257 NHNSIPFASGGIT
-270 STPADLTKFIYA
+270 STTADLTKFIYA
-282 LFDGKLVKS
+282 LFDGKLVS
-291 TSLDQMKEIKEG
+291 QASLDQMKEIKEG

-327 FNSMLGYYPAEK
+327 FSSMLGYYPTEK

-345 TNGDNYIQN
+345 SNGDNFVQN
-354 DITIGILSIYYKMP
+354 DIIIGILSIYYKMP

-378 ATELAKYIGTYASKE
+378 KAELAKFTGTYASKDLP
-393 IPLKITVSEKNGE
+393 IKIKVSEKNGE

-428 FAPAGIEMVFG
+428 FAAAGIEMVFG

>member
-1 MKKLLLLFV
+1 MKKLLLLL
-10 FAFSTFTIA
+10 FAFSSFTFA
-19 QDKFTRIDS
+19 QDKFTRMDS
-28 LLNYLNEN
+28 LLNYLHEN

-75 IGSISKTFTAVMVM
+75 IGSISKTFTAVIIM
-89 QLIEEKKLTL
+89 QLIEEKKMTL
-99 QTKLNRFYPKMP
+99 QTKLNRFYPKVK
-111 NAEKISIYDLLHH
+111 NADKISIYDLLHH

-137 FHKVIDKKHSKEDI
+137 FHKVLDKKHSKEDI
-151 LKVITSYEPIFEPG
+151 LKVITSYEPLFEPG
-165 SKYEYSNSNFFI
+165 SKYQYSNSNFFI

-184 LTKKSYGENLENRIV
+184 LTKKTYAENLQNRIV

-206 FENKTE
+206 YENKTE
-212 MTDKGAVTKKVFVPT
+212 MTAKGAVTNKVFVPT
-227 TYFTEESTNTANKES
+227 TYYKEEATNTANKES
-242 YSYYFDGEKWIKSYE
+242 YSYYFDGTNWVKSLE
-257 NHNSIAFSSGGIT
+257 NHNSIPFASGGIT
-270 STPADLTKFIYA
+270 STTADLTKFIYA
-282 LFDGKLVKS
+282 LFNGKLVNQV
-291 TSLDQMKEIKEG
+291 SLEQMKEIKEG

-327 FNSMLGYYPAEK
+327 FSSMLGYYPTEK

-345 TNGDNYIQN
+345 SNGDNFVQN
-354 DITIGILSIYYKMP
+354 DIIIGILSIYYKIP

-378 ATELAKYIGTYASKE
+378 KAELAKFTGTYASKE
-393 IPLKITVSEKNGE
+393 IPLKITISEKNGE

-414 GAFPLTFKEETTFV
+414 GAFPLTFKEEKTFV
-428 FAPAGIEMVFG
+428 FAAAGIEMVFG
-439 DKSFVLIQGGMKFNF
+439 DNSFVLNQGGMKFNF